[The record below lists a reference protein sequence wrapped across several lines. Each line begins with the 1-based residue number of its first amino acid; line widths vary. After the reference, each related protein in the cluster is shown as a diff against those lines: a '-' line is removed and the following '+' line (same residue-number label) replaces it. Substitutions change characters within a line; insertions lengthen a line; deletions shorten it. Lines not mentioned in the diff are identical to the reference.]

1 MISRFAKAK
10 AREQAFTELEEQKPK
25 LPACDDESRDSFLAL
40 PTPAS
45 DRKHKPLPSPVNT
58 PVGLAAIKTELKR
71 IEKKEP
77 QQLNPAAPEFHY
89 RAFLGEIKGEIKP
102 ETPSTQKSDEELL
115 KEVFKIQQD
124 QIQNMI
130 SSQQQLATAVT
141 LPQPEEPKFGG
152 DPMKYKTFIMAFDV
166 QIQSRVASNA
176 DRLYYL
182 DQHLT
187 SEPKDLIGGC
197 LHIEPD
203 EGYTEARKLLQK
215 EYGDPYKVSNAFM
228 QKLSSWPVIKYDDG
242 PALKRFSF
250 FLTKCNNSMKNI
262 AHMTVLNH
270 PPNMQ
275 SIVQKLPNNLQ
286 TKWCENV
293 EKNRRKDGKIA
304 GFGDLTKFVEYAAES
319 ANDPIYSKDA
329 LSAKSKARP
338 ASNFTNYKKKLPTP
352 RQKSTSFANLEAW
365 MIY

>member
-141 LPQPEEPKFGG
+141 LPQPEVPKFGG

-166 QIQSRVASNA
+166 RIQSRVASNA

-228 QKLSSWPVIKYDDG
+228 QNASWPVIKYDDG

-262 AHMTVLNH
+262 AHMTVLNR